1 MHYKSR
7 RGGGTSYSENEQRI
21 GTFLGKP
28 LYRKVMLVNGKGGV
42 EQIDTTSL
50 NIENL
55 VCISAICTDVQGNKL
70 TVPYNNGVATNLF
83 GYIDYLN
90 KIRFNIPTD
99 YKNIY
104 VWIEYTK
111 TTDSKSGGVIKYLK
125 RLANTLK
132 RGC

>member
-1 MHYKSR
+1 
-7 RGGGTSYSENEQRI
+7 
-21 GTFLGKP
+21 
-28 LYRKVMLVNGKGGV
+28 MLVNGKGGV
-42 EQIDTTSL
+42 EQIDTISL

-55 VCISAICTDVQGNKL
+55 VCIRAICTDVQGNKL

-111 TTDSKSGGVIKYLK
+111 TTDKSGGVIKYLK

>member
-1 MHYKSR
+1 MGNCIINR
-7 RGGGTSYSENEQRI
+7 IGGGTTYSENEQRI
-21 GTFLGKP
+21 GVFLGKP

-55 VCISAICTDVQGNKL
+55 VCIRAICTDVQGNKL

-111 TTDSKSGGVIKYLK
+111 TTDKSGG
-125 RLANTLK
+125 
-132 RGC
+132 

>member
-1 MHYKSR
+1 MHYKSH
-7 RGGGTSYSENEQRI
+7 RGGTTYSENEQRI

-55 VCISAICTDVQGNKL
+55 VCIRAICTDVQGNKL

-111 TTDSKSGGVIKYLK
+111 TTDSKSGGVIKHLK